1 MKNTTS
7 LRLRRIGSLLLA
19 LLLTLS
25 MSFAKATPA
34 RADNKQQELQQA
46 KEEAQN
52 KLNEINAGIKAAQA
66 NQAAAA
72 ELKQQYAQQET
83 VIKSQSTI
91 LYEHI
96 TAIKEQISN
105 KETEIQEKQQQI
117 EEKQAE
123 YDERFAGFQER
134 MRAMQRLDNGGAVAL
149 LSQATSLYQLLTFS
163 STLEQISTKDTQM
176 CEELEAQRIELNQ
189 QKEALETAKAE
200 LEAAQNELE
209 DQNSQLESKRGELV
223 ASMQAQNEKISAA
236 EAEEAALEVEAA
248 EARKQLDAAAAALD
262 AYLNEQVRK
271 YGDAAIKCSL
281 NFGPALSTYKY
292 ISCVFGAGGHRGTD
306 FAAPANTPI
315 YAVADGIVTTAAN
328 HWSYGNYVQIY
339 HGKDDDGN
347 TYSTLYAHMIQWP
360 SVSSGQAVSK
370 GTIIGYVGSTGNST
384 GNHLHLEMKIN
395 GVLTNAANYIPH

>member
-1 MKNTTS
+1 MEKTTQN
-7 LRLRRIGSLLLA
+7 RIKRVLSLLLA
-19 LLLTLS
+19 LLLAFS
-25 MSFAKATPA
+25 MSFARATEVH
-34 RADNKQQELQQA
+34 ADTTKEQLERDKQ
-46 KEEAQN
+46 EAQS
-52 KLNEINAGIKAAQA
+52 KLDEINAGIKAAQA
-66 NQAAAA
+66 NQAAAE

-83 VIKSQSTI
+83 VIKSQITI
-91 LYEHI
+91 LYEQI
-96 TAIKEQISN
+96 TGIKEQISD
-105 KETEIQEKQQQI
+105 KETEIQQKQQEI
-117 EEKQAE
+117 EQKQAE

-163 STLEQISTKDTQM
+163 STLEQISTKDTQI
-176 CEELEAQRIELNQ
+176 CEELENQRIELDA
-189 QKEALETAKAE
+189 QKQALETAKTE
-200 LEAAQNELE
+200 LEAAQVELE
-209 DQNSQLESKRGELV
+209 NQNSQLESKRGELV

-248 EARKQLDAAAAALD
+248 EARKQLDKAAAALD
-262 AYLNEQVRK
+262 AYLNEQVKK

-281 NFGPALSTYKY
+281 NFGPALPSYKY
-292 ISCVFGAGGHRGTD
+292 ISCVFGSGGHRGVD

-360 SVSSGQAVSK
+360 SVSSGQAVTK

>member
-72 ELKQQYAQQET
+72 ELKQQYAQKET
-83 VIKSQSTI
+83 VIKSQITI
-91 LYEHI
+91 LYEQI

-223 ASMQAQNEKISAA
+223 ASMQAQNEKIS
-236 EAEEAALEVEAA
+236 AA